1 MSSPPAREVGAEA
14 KAEVRAELLEGGA
27 LLRLTFSREGG
38 NVLTGAL
45 MRKLE
50 AALVAHV
57 DAPHLKLVTLEG
69 AGKHMSFGAS
79 VEEHRREQAAG
90 MLWTFHTLVKRL
102 VTYPVPIAAV
112 VRGKCL
118 GGAFELALACRFVFA
133 SREAVFA
140 CPEIKLG
147 VLPPVLAALGP
158 LRLGHPATERLL
170 LTGAEL
176 GAPEAARLG
185 FATVSAE
192 GVDAFDDARAFFRSA
207 LAGLSAYSLR
217 QANEALR
224 RGSGLD
230 ELVNERLARV
240 EQLYLEKLLPSHDG
254 NEGIAAFLEKRTP
267 TWRDA

>member
-1 MSSPPAREVGAEA
+1 MSSPSEEVH
-14 KAEVRAELLEGGA
+14 AELLEDGA
-27 LLRLTFSREGG
+27 LLRLTFAREGG

-50 AALVAHV
+50 AALVLHLD
-57 DAPHLKLVTLEG
+57 DAHLKLVTLEG

-79 VEEHRREQAAG
+79 VEEHQREQAAG
-90 MLWTFHTLVKRL
+90 MLWTFHALVRRL
-102 VTYPVPIAAV
+102 VRYPVPVAAV

-133 SREAVFA
+133 AAEATFA

-158 LRLGHPATERLL
+158 SRLGHGPTDRLL

-176 GAPEAARLG
+176 GAAEAARLG
-185 FATVSAE
+185 FATTAPA
-192 GVDAFDDARAFFRSA
+192 GADPFDEARAFYRA
-207 LAGLSAYSLR
+207 HLAPLSAYSLR
-217 QANEALR
+217 QASEALR
-224 RGSGLD
+224 RGAGVE
-230 ELVNERLARV
+230 ELVSERLARV

-254 NEGIAAFLEKRTP
+254 NEGITAFLEKRKP
-267 TWRDA
+267 VWRDT